1 MRQVK
6 RKKMDDRSDHSIW
19 RSYSDMMSGLLLL
32 FVLIMAV
39 CLMQAQKNYTE
50 KLAEQAKALQ
60 TQSALEESQSTV
72 EQQASALSEKESEL
86 EASLSKLDLQ
96 EKTLAEQASA
106 LEELQAALEA
116 QRITLNEKES
126 ELDASQS
133 ALDEKEA
140 LLQNSQEKLDEANEL
155 MQTQQQ
161 RIDQI
166 IGVKAEL
173 IADLNEQF
181 SANAIN
187 VEIDTETGAILLD
200 SSVLFAYNESE
211 LTSEGLDILDQI
223 LPIYCQVLLGGEYA
237 DYVAEIIIDGYTD
250 SSGDYLTNL
259 DLSQERAYAVASYL
273 YENRQRFLTE
283 DESETLL
290 SRLTANGK
298 SNSNLILNEDGTE
311 NADASRRVEVK
322 FRLRDE
328 EMLDELQAIIGES
341 RVTEETE

>member
-1 MRQVK
+1 
-6 RKKMDDRSDHSIW
+6 MDDRSDHSVW

-60 TQSALEESQSTV
+60 TQNALEESQNTV
-72 EQQASALSEKESEL
+72 EQQASALDEKEAQL
-86 EASLSKLDLQ
+86 QASQSKLDTQ

-126 ELDASQS
+126 ELDASQN
-133 ALDEKEA
+133 ALNEKES
-140 LLQNSQEKLDEANEL
+140 LLQSSQKQLDEANAL
-155 MQTQQQ
+155 MQTQQE

-173 IADLNEQF
+173 ISDLNEQF
-181 SANAIN
+181 NANAIN
-187 VEIDTETGAILLD
+187 VQIDKETGAILLD

-211 LTSEGLDILDQI
+211 LTGEGLAILDQI
-223 LPIYCQVLLGGEYA
+223 LPIYCKVLLGGEYA

-259 DLSQERAYAVASYL
+259 QLSQSRAYAVASYL
-273 YENRQRFLTE
+273 YENRGRFLNE
-283 DESETLL
+283 EESRTLL
-290 SRLTANGK
+290 GRLTANGK
-298 SNSNLILNEDGTE
+298 SNSNLILNENGTE
-311 NADASRRVEVK
+311 DADASRRVEVK

-341 RVTEETE
+341 RVSDDGTVIEGN